1 MVFEVIGGYDFVLS
15 KLLRKGPKL
24 KLLETPTFKNQVVE
38 EELVKGI
45 EIKEQLK
52 GKEAD
57 QDSVD
62 NYVRNI

>member
-1 MVFEVIGGYDFVLS
+1 MVFEASGGYDFVLS
-15 KLLRKGPKL
+15 TLLRKGSKL
-24 KLLETPTFKNQVVE
+24 RLLETPTSKNQVVE

-52 GKEAD
+52 RKEAD
-57 QDSVD
+57 QDSMD

>member
-1 MVFEVIGGYDFVLS
+1 MIFGGYDFFLS
-15 KLLRKGPKL
+15 KLLRKVSKL
-24 KLLETPTFKNQVVE
+24 RLLETPTFKNQVVE

-52 GKEAD
+52 RKEAD